1 MFVVSDGTGSRSFI
15 LPIAN
20 NKQGMDRSLRIVT
33 GFQLPALEEERFS
46 IRLKQ
51 CAREALQVINRVIGE
66 EFTAREWAFTLT
78 LCVLFV
84 SLCST
89 SPLFIAASLVA
100 TAVQLRSIRKGGAR

>member
-1 MFVVSDGTGSRSFI
+1 
-15 LPIAN
+15 
-20 NKQGMDRSLRIVT
+20 MDRSLKIVT
-33 GFQLPALEEERFS
+33 GYRLPALEEERFS

-51 CAREALQVINRVIGE
+51 CAIEALQVINHAIGE
-66 EFTAREWAFTLT
+66 EFTTKEWGFALT

-100 TAVQLRSIRKGGAR
+100 TAVQLRSIKKGGKR

>member
-1 MFVVSDGTGSRSFI
+1 MAAVF
-15 LPIAN
+15 LPITP
-20 NKQGMDRSLRIVT
+20 NKTHSMDRSLKIVT
-33 GFQLPALEEERFS
+33 GYRLPALEEQRRS

-51 CAREALQVINRVIGE
+51 SAREALQVINRAIGE
-66 EFTAREWAFTLT
+66 EFTTREWAFTLT

-100 TAVQLRSIRKGGAR
+100 TAVQLRSVKKGGAR

>member
-1 MFVVSDGTGSRSFI
+1 
-15 LPIAN
+15 
-20 NKQGMDRSLRIVT
+20 MDRSLKIVT
-33 GFQLPALEEERFS
+33 GYRLPALEEERFS

-51 CAREALQVINRVIGE
+51 CAIEALQVINHAIGE
-66 EFTAREWAFTLT
+66 EFTTKEWGFALT

-100 TAVQLRSIRKGGAR
+100 TAVQLRSIKKGGAR

>member
-1 MFVVSDGTGSRSFI
+1 MAAVF
-15 LPIAN
+15 LPITP
-20 NKQGMDRSLRIVT
+20 NKTHSMDRSLKIVT
-33 GFQLPALEEERFS
+33 GYRLPALEEQRRS

-51 CAREALQVINRVIGE
+51 SAREALQVINRVIGE

>member
-1 MFVVSDGTGSRSFI
+1 
-15 LPIAN
+15 
-20 NKQGMDRSLRIVT
+20 MDRSLKIVT
-33 GFQLPALEEERFS
+33 GYRLPALEEENRFS
-46 IRLKQ
+46 LRLKQ
-51 CAREALQVINRVIGE
+51 SAREVLQVLNHAIGE
-66 EFTAREWAFTLT
+66 EYTAKEWAFTLT

>member
-1 MFVVSDGTGSRSFI
+1 
-15 LPIAN
+15 
-20 NKQGMDRSLRIVT
+20 MDRSLKIVT
-33 GFQLPALEEERFS
+33 GYRLPALEEERFS

-51 CAREALQVINRVIGE
+51 SREALQVINRVIGE

-100 TAVQLRSIRKGGAR
+100 TAVQLRSIRKGGGR

>member
-1 MFVVSDGTGSRSFI
+1 
-15 LPIAN
+15 
-20 NKQGMDRSLRIVT
+20 MDRILKIVT

-51 CAREALQVINRVIGE
+51 SAREALQVINRVIGE

-100 TAVQLRSIRKGGAR
+100 TVLQLRSIKKGGKR

>member
-1 MFVVSDGTGSRSFI
+1 
-15 LPIAN
+15 
-20 NKQGMDRSLRIVT
+20 MDRILKIVT

-51 CAREALQVINRVIGE
+51 SAREALQVINHAIGE

-100 TAVQLRSIRKGGAR
+100 TVLQLRSIKKGGKR